1 MDKKYQIRGLSST
14 IDESTDIRDM
24 AQLSVFIRGC
34 DANLTVSEELLEVI
48 PIVYRMT
55 CADILV

>member
-34 DANLTVSEELLEVI
+34 DANFTVSEELLEVI